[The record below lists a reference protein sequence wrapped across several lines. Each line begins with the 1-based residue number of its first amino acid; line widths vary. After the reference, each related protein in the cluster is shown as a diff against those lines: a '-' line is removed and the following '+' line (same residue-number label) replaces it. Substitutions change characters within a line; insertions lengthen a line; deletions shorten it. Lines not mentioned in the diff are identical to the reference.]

1 MFKKLMKHLT
11 NNLGLKVLSVF
22 IAVIL
27 WMVVVN
33 YDNPEMTKTYT
44 IPVTVTNDRIL
55 EERGKVYEVVG
66 QSNTVTIYVKGKRRY
81 LDSLTGADFT
91 ATADLS
97 QIIDLNEN
105 SNEKLVPI
113 NVTARRYEKEINI
126 TQKNVNMQIM
136 LEDLSSEQFYISCDT
151 PGTPAE
157 GYAIGDTS
165 VSPNLIK
172 ISGPKS
178 IVSRVSR
185 VAASVNVEGL
195 TGDITDNVVP
205 VLYDENGRAIES
217 TQLRLSQEK
226 VSVRVQILGT
236 KKVPVRC
243 EASGTPAQGYEFRGL
258 EYAPE
263 SVQIKGEPSVLN
275 RIQEILIP
283 GEAISLEGT
292 TSDVENSIDITP
304 YLGEGI
310 SLVNPEENKVAV
322 KATIERLEVKNLDI
336 PVKSLTVLNP
346 PDENR
351 YDVSYG
357 DTKVTVSIR
366 GRNED
371 IAGLTAEQIEASID
385 LADLGTGNHAVE
397 VNVKVEEKFQVVG
410 TVMLRVH
417 IMEIEDQLEQG
428 EGNGGITSGADSDDN
443 GGNSGASNSG
453 GSTGGNDSGSGGN
466 SSSENGGSSGGNTGS
481 GGNGSDGGSS
491 GNGGN
496 NNDGENDGGSS
507 GSDGN
512 DSDGTSTGND

>member
-1 MFKKLMKHLT
+1 MLKKLMKHLT

-22 IAVIL
+22 VAVIL

-66 QSNTVTIYVKGKRRY
+66 QSNTVTIYVKGKRRF

-97 QIIDLNEN
+97 QIIDLNES

-113 NVTARRYEKEINI
+113 NVTARRYEKDINI

-178 IVSRVSR
+178 IVSRVNR

-195 TGDITDNVVP
+195 TGDITDNVIP
-205 VLYDENGRAIES
+205 ILYDENGKAIES

-236 KKVPVRC
+236 KTVPVRC
-243 EASGTPAQGYEFRGL
+243 EASGKPAEGYEFRGL

-263 SVQIKGEPSVLN
+263 SIQIKGEPSVLN

-283 GEAISLEGT
+283 GEAISLEGA

-322 KATIERLEVKNLDI
+322 KATIERLEIKNLDLL
-336 PVKSLTVLNP
+336 VKSLQVLNP
-346 PDENR
+346 PDEDK
-351 YDVSYG
+351 YEVTYG
-357 DTKVTVSIR
+357 DTKVTVSVR
-366 GRNED
+366 GRSED
-371 IAGLTAEQIEASID
+371 IAELTAEQMEASID
-385 LADLGTGNHAVE
+385 LADLGPGNHAVE
-397 VNVKVEEKFQVVG
+397 VNVKVDAKFQLVG

-417 IMEIEDQLEQG
+417 IMEIEEQIEQG
-428 EGNGGITSGADSDDN
+428 EGSGGISTDEDSGNAGGNGSGTGGTTG
-443 GGNSGASNSG
+443 GGNSGGNSETNGGSGNNGGSGATNSNGESGSG
-453 GSTGGNDSGSGGN
+453 GGNNSGSGGN
-466 SSSENGGSSGGNTGS
+466 DNSGGNS
-481 GGNGSDGGSS
+481 GESDK
-491 GNGGN
+491 
-496 NNDGENDGGSS
+496 EE
-507 GSDGN
+507 
-512 DSDGTSTGND
+512 